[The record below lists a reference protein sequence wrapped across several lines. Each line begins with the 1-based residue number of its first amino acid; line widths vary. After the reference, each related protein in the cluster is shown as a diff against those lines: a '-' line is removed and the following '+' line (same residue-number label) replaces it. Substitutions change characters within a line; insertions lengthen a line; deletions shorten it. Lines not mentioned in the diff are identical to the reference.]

1 MVYIYVLKLQKH
13 KYYVGKTT
21 NPQVRIETHFEEG
34 GAWFTRKY
42 KPLQILE
49 VIPDCTSHDE
59 QRVTQEY
66 MAKYGISNVRGGP
79 WTHMMLS
86 DKEEAFIQKLIYSEG
101 DRCYT
106 CGEEGHFAKD
116 CDKKTQTQKL
126 HKAVDP
132 VDTFMCQFCGKE
144 FESLKGCRFHE
155 NIHCSK
161 RRTRGSQMKKAS
173 EEMWRE
179 MCETSSEDSSEDEEP
194 VCYRCGRIGH
204 YATTCY
210 AVKHRKGYY
219 L

>member
-1 MVYIYVLKLQKH
+1 MVYIYVLQLQKN

-21 NPQVRIETHFEEG
+21 NPKMRLETHFDEG
-34 GAWFTRKY
+34 GSWFTRKY
-42 KPLQILE
+42 KPLQILQ
-49 VIPDCTSHDE
+49 VLPDCNNHDE

-79 WTHMMLS
+79 WTQMMLS
-86 DKEEAFIQKLIYSEG
+86 DEEEAFIQKLIDSEG

-116 CDKKTQTQKL
+116 CDKTQKQKL
-126 HKAVDP
+126 HKEVTP
-132 VDTFMCQFCGKE
+132 VDNFACQFCGKE

-161 RRTRGSQMKKAS
+161 RRLRGSQMKKAS
-173 EEMWRE
+173 EEMWRD